1 MEEYLQYMKTL
12 RSQMNDVEDEAAKI
26 SVEEEMQLT
35 NVRTLESDIE
45 SAKSGITQLKED
57 TEKMRAAKGEIC
69 SKILEKQKRIAS
81 LEFDT
86 IKLSQTL
93 ELIQQERVGLSSKLS
108 EKRAYYS
115 KVAEDMNAKLQKQQ
129 EWVSSTRKIRREL
142 QKHDL
147 ATGKVVGEIS
157 KAEGMALYFSLIAW
171 LGLISQIENQLNF
184 VQQFKLKLKPPHEY
198 LLISA
203 YWSVVRTNLINEL
216 DSAKA
221 RLEEILTLKAKVLTE
236 NTKIKLAIED
246 VKCRENEFKLKAAG
260 LTALEEEY
268 KALLSDKAGETEYLQ
283 SLEKQVEKLKEIRHV
298 VKCACGEEYNVALNK
313 KHAPIMQQL
322 VLRQDNP
329 PNRHH

>member
-1 MEEYLQYMKTL
+1 MVFLSLTL
-12 RSQMNDVEDEAAKI
+12 YQ
-26 SVEEEMQLT
+26 
-35 NVRTLESDIE
+35 
-45 SAKSGITQLKED
+45 
-57 TEKMRAAKGEIC
+57 
-69 SKILEKQKRIAS
+69 
-81 LEFDT
+81 
-86 IKLSQTL
+86 QTL

-129 EWVSSTRKIRREL
+129 EWVSSTRKISREL

-157 KAEGMALYFSLIAW
+157 KAEGKTGATCNLLVDN
-171 LGLISQIENQLNF
+171 LG
-184 VQQFKLKLKPPHEY
+184 
-198 LLISA
+198 
-203 YWSVVRTNLINEL
+203 SVARTNLINEL

-246 VKCRENEFKLKAAG
+246 VKCRENEFKPELKAAG

-268 KALLSDKAGETEYLQ
+268 KALLLDKAGETEYLQ
-283 SLEKQVEKLKEIRHV
+283 SLENQVEKLKEIRHV

-313 KHAPIMQQL
+313 
-322 VLRQDNP
+322 
-329 PNRHH
+329 

>member
-35 NVRTLESDIE
+35 NVRTLENDID
-45 SAKSGITQLKED
+45 SAKSGITQLKDD
-57 TEKMRAAKGEIC
+57 TEKMRTAKGEIC

-115 KVAEDMNAKLQKQQ
+115 KVAEEMNAKLQKQQ
-129 EWVSSTRKIRREL
+129 EWVSSTRKIRSEL

-147 ATGKVVGEIS
+147 VTGKVAGQIS
-157 KAEGMALYFSLIAW
+157 KAEGMALYIRETGAICNLVMDN
-171 LGLISQIENQLNF
+171 LG
-184 VQQFKLKLKPPHEY
+184 
-198 LLISA
+198 
-203 YWSVVRTNLINEL
+203 SVARNNLINEL

-221 RLEEILTLKAKVLTE
+221 TLDEILTLKAKVLTE
-236 NTKIKLAIED
+236 NSKIKLAIEE
-246 VKCRENEFKLKAAG
+246 VKCRENEFKPELKAAD

-268 KALLSDKAGETEYLQ
+268 KALLSDKDGETEYLQ
-283 SLEKQVEKLKEIRHV
+283 SLEKQVERLKEIRHV
-298 VKCACGEEYNVALNK
+298 VKCACGEEYTVALN
-313 KHAPIMQQL
+313 Q
-322 VLRQDNP
+322 
-329 PNRHH
+329 

>member
-129 EWVSSTRKIRREL
+129 EWVSSTRKISREL

-157 KAEGMALYFSLIAW
+157 KAEGMDLYFSVVFDTTFNEK
-171 LGLISQIENQLNF
+171 GLLNSTKTF
-184 VQQFKLKLKPPHEY
+184 RRKGDKHG
-198 LLISA
+198 
-203 YWSVVRTNLINEL
+203 SVARTNLINEL

-246 VKCRENEFKLKAAG
+246 VKCRENEFKPELKAAG

-283 SLEKQVEKLKEIRHV
+283 SLENQVEKLKEIRHV

-313 KHAPIMQQL
+313 
-322 VLRQDNP
+322 
-329 PNRHH
+329 

>member
-129 EWVSSTRKIRREL
+129 EWVSSTRKISREL

-157 KAEGMALYFSLIAW
+157 KAEGMDLYFSVVFDTTFNEK
-171 LGLISQIENQLNF
+171 GLLNSTKTFRRKGDKHVQITRHKFNSNTG
-184 VQQFKLKLKPPHEY
+184 
-198 LLISA
+198 
-203 YWSVVRTNLINEL
+203 SVARTNLINEL

-246 VKCRENEFKLKAAG
+246 VKCRENEFKPELKAAG

-268 KALLSDKAGETEYLQ
+268 KALLLDKAGETEYLQ
-283 SLEKQVEKLKEIRHV
+283 SLENQVEKLKEIRHV

-313 KHAPIMQQL
+313 
-322 VLRQDNP
+322 
-329 PNRHH
+329 

>member
-129 EWVSSTRKIRREL
+129 EWVSSTRKISREL

-157 KAEGMALYFSLIAW
+157 KAEGKTGATCNLLVDN
-171 LGLISQIENQLNF
+171 LG
-184 VQQFKLKLKPPHEY
+184 
-198 LLISA
+198 
-203 YWSVVRTNLINEL
+203 SVARTNLINEL

-246 VKCRENEFKLKAAG
+246 VKCRENEFKPELKAAG

-268 KALLSDKAGETEYLQ
+268 KALLLDKAGETEYLQ
-283 SLEKQVEKLKEIRHV
+283 SLENQVEKLKEIRHV

-313 KHAPIMQQL
+313 
-322 VLRQDNP
+322 
-329 PNRHH
+329 

>member
-12 RSQMNDVEDEAAKI
+12 RSQMNGTCKSESIHCYFIYLFILIELKMKTEIELDVEDEAAKI

-35 NVRTLESDIE
+35 NVRTLENDIE

-129 EWVSSTRKIRREL
+129 EWVSSTRNISREL

-147 ATGKVVGEIS
+147 VTGKVVGEIS
-157 KAEGMALYFSLIAW
+157 KAEGMALYFSV
-171 LGLISQIENQLNF
+171 G
-184 VQQFKLKLKPPHEY
+184 
-198 LLISA
+198 
-203 YWSVVRTNLINEL
+203 SVVRTNLINEL

-246 VKCRENEFKLKAAG
+246 VKCRENEFKPELKAAG

-268 KALLSDKAGETEYLQ
+268 KALLSDKAAETEYLQ
-283 SLEKQVEKLKEIRHV
+283 SLERQVEKLKEIRHV
-298 VKCACGEEYNVALNK
+298 VKCACGEEYTVALN
-313 KHAPIMQQL
+313 
-322 VLRQDNP
+322 N
-329 PNRHH
+329 

>member
-12 RSQMNDVEDEAAKI
+12 RSQMNGTCESEFIQCYFIHLFILIELKMETEIELDVEDEAAKI

-129 EWVSSTRKIRREL
+129 VDFHYYYSL
-142 QKHDL
+142 LFLGDL
-147 ATGKVVGEIS
+147 WRG
-157 KAEGMALYFSLIAW
+157 
-171 LGLISQIENQLNF
+171 
-184 VQQFKLKLKPPHEY
+184 
-198 LLISA
+198 
-203 YWSVVRTNLINEL
+203 SVARTNLINEL

-246 VKCRENEFKLKAAG
+246 VKCRENEFKPELKAAG

-268 KALLSDKAGETEYLQ
+268 KALLLDKAGETEYLQ
-283 SLEKQVEKLKEIRHV
+283 SLENQVEKLKEIRHV

-313 KHAPIMQQL
+313 
-322 VLRQDNP
+322 
-329 PNRHH
+329 

>member
-35 NVRTLESDIE
+35 NVRTLENDIE

-129 EWVSSTRKIRREL
+129 EWVSSTRNISREL

-147 ATGKVVGEIS
+147 VTGKVVGEIS
-157 KAEGMALYFSLIAW
+157 KAEGMALYFRKTGATCNLVVDN
-171 LGLISQIENQLNF
+171 LG
-184 VQQFKLKLKPPHEY
+184 
-198 LLISA
+198 
-203 YWSVVRTNLINEL
+203 SVVRTNLINEL

-246 VKCRENEFKLKAAG
+246 VKCRENEFKPELKAAG

-268 KALLSDKAGETEYLQ
+268 KALLSDKAAETEYLQ
-283 SLEKQVEKLKEIRHV
+283 SLERQVEKLKEIRHV
-298 VKCACGEEYNVALNK
+298 VKCACGEEYTVALN
-313 KHAPIMQQL
+313 
-322 VLRQDNP
+322 N
-329 PNRHH
+329 

>member
-129 EWVSSTRKIRREL
+129 
-142 QKHDL
+142 
-147 ATGKVVGEIS
+147 ANGKVVGEIS
-157 KAEGMALYFSLIAW
+157 KAEGMALYFSV
-171 LGLISQIENQLNF
+171 G
-184 VQQFKLKLKPPHEY
+184 
-198 LLISA
+198 
-203 YWSVVRTNLINEL
+203 SVVRTNLINEL

-246 VKCRENEFKLKAAG
+246 VKCRENEFKPELKAAG

-298 VKCACGEEYNVALNK
+298 VKCACGEVYNVALNK
-313 KHAPIMQQL
+313 
-322 VLRQDNP
+322 
-329 PNRHH
+329 